1 MEAQTAK
8 MNTSCFGKEDDCS
21 DPSIGF
27 YFVREGNYPFVFYLP
42 GANISVFEETILKRS
57 NESKRIDKL
66 FPGFLEWSTSGG
78 TTNQNWY
85 LKSK

>member
-1 MEAQTAK
+1 MGTK
-8 MNTSCFGKEDDCS
+8 TIYRYDLD
-21 DPSIGF
+21 
-27 YFVREGNYPFVFYLP
+27 

-57 NESKRIDKL
+57 NESKRIDEL

-85 LKSK
+85 IK